1 VPLGRQRHLSHTIS
15 VRSTAKQLVEER
27 GFEVDLKAAIEA
39 LRRRTQQY
47 RLLADQ
53 AADGVLLVT
62 SGGRLLNVNASS
74 AQILGYSRDQL
85 LQMHFSDLLAADQ
98 KGEDPLALLVL
109 KPEEKAS
116 RAGRLSHR
124 DGHAVEA
131 QLNATRLADGRL
143 QIVVHDRTEERRA
156 LAGVREAEERYERL
170 AESSPDAVLVEADG
184 RVVFA
189 NGPAQRLLGRT
200 VDTSHPE
207 LLLSELIHPED
218 RELAREG
225 LGRAAGSRTP
235 ARVVFRITRPD
246 AELVE
251 TEGAATAVTY
261 RGLPAVQVVL
271 RDVGEER
278 RAAAP
283 ATTTTVRDLLTGLPG
298 QVLVADR
305 LAVALSQAYRHRAR
319 VGLLLVDLDHFAD
332 VNAAIGRSAGDR
344 MLRAAARRLSLCV
357 REGDTVARLEGA
369 QFALLVPGLRHA
381 EDAGKIADKVVQSVR
396 RPFPL
401 RDRVGH
407 ATASV
412 GVAVFPDDGED
423 APGLVRAA
431 EAALRK
437 AGALGGDRFEPR
449 IGPKE
454 EPGLDAMELE
464 AGLRA
469 ALGRGGMF
477 INGVPA
483 RPGVLFYQPF
493 YSLSTGKL
501 AGVEAL
507 LRWQHPQLGLV
518 FPQDFLSKSDFAGLI
533 LAIGPWIL
541 RAACLQ
547 AKAWQRQK
555 RGLRLAVNLAGP
567 EMLRH
572 DLAEQVQAALD
583 ETGLAPKALQ
593 IEVNESHVMEDVP
606 RAEKTLRRLRDLGV
620 SVALDRFGVGYAS
633 LSRLA
638 QLPADAVKLDLAF
651 PRGTTAHTD
660 DASLLTAVVAV
671 ARRHRLRV
679 MAQGIENESQLTLL
693 RKLGCDEAQGFL
705 LSPPVT
711 ATACEK
717 LLK

>member
-1 VPLGRQRHLSHTIS
+1 L
-15 VRSTAKQLVEER
+15 AEER
-27 GFEVDLKAAIEA
+27 GFELDLKAAIEA
-39 LRRRTQQY
+39 LRRSTQQY

-53 AADGVLLVT
+53 AVDGLLLVT
-62 SGGRLLNVNASS
+62 SGGRLLNVNAAC

-85 LQMHFSDLLAADQ
+85 LKMRFSDFLAADQ
-98 KGEDPLALLVL
+98 KGEDPLALLLL

-116 RAGRLSHR
+116 RGGRLSHR

-131 QLNATRLADGRL
+131 LLNATRLADGRL
-143 QIVVHDRTEERRA
+143 QIVVHDHTEERRA
-156 LAGVREAEERYERL
+156 LAAVREAEERYERL

-189 NGPAQRLLGRT
+189 NGSAQRLPGRT
-200 VDTSHPE
+200 VNTSHPD
-207 LLLSELIHPED
+207 LLFSELIHPED
-218 RELAREG
+218 REVARER

-235 ARVVFRITRPD
+235 ARVVFRLTRRD
-246 AELVE
+246 GELVE
-251 TEGAATAVTY
+251 TEGAATAVSY

-271 RDVGEER
+271 RDTGEER
-278 RAAAP
+278 RAAPP
-283 ATTTTVRDLLTGLPG
+283 ASSSAVRDLLTGLPG

-319 VGLLLVDLDHFAD
+319 VGLLLVDIDHFSN
-332 VNAAIGRSAGDR
+332 VNTAIGRSASDR
-344 MLRAAARRLSLCV
+344 LLRAAARRLSFCV
-357 REGDTVARLEGA
+357 REGDTVARLENA

-381 EDAGKIADKVVQSVR
+381 EDASKIADKVVQSLR

-412 GVAVFPDDGED
+412 GIAVFPDDGED
-423 APGLVRAA
+423 APGLMRAA

-437 AGALGGDRFEPR
+437 ASASGGDRFEPR
-449 IGPKE
+449 TGPRE

-469 ALGRGGMF
+469 ALGRGGMS
-477 INGVPA
+477 INRVPA
-483 RPGVLFYQPF
+483 RPGVLYYQPF
-493 YSLSTGKL
+493 YSVSTGKL
-501 AGVEAL
+501 TGVEAL

-533 LAIGPWIL
+533 LAIGPWIM

-547 AKAWQRQK
+547 ARAWQRQK

-572 DLAEQVQAALD
+572 DLVEQIRAALY

-593 IEVNESHVMEDVP
+593 VEVNESYVMEDVP

-620 SVALDRFGVGYAS
+620 GVVLDRFGVGYAS

-638 QLPADAVKLDLAF
+638 QLSADAVKLDLAF
-651 PRGTTAHTD
+651 SRGTTTHTD
-660 DASLLTAVVAV
+660 DASLLAAVVAV
-671 ARRHRLRV
+671 ARSLKLRV
-679 MAQGIENESQLTLL
+679 MAQGIENQSQLALL
-693 RKLGCDEAQGFL
+693 RKLGCDEVQGFL
-705 LSPPVT
+705 MSPPVD

-717 LLK
+717 LLE